1 MFRSIICAI
10 VVRLFSQS
18 LQSRIV
24 LAFFYGEDAR
34 GNIMLAERTYR
45 ATMRTNIISIV
56 NKQSRDCMKKG
67 II

>member
-1 MFRSIICAI
+1 
-10 VVRLFSQS
+10 
-18 LQSRIV
+18 
-24 LAFFYGEDAR
+24 
-34 GNIMLAERTYR
+34 MLAERTYR